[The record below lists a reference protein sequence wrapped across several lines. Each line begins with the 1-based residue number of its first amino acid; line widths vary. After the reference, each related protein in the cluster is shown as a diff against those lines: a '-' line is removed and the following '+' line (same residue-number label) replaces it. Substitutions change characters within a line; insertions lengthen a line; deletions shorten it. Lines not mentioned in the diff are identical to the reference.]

1 MSNERIIIERNIEI
15 PMRDGVLTRADLY
28 RPDKDGPLPTILVR
42 TPYDKSAPGTASHSI
57 EPLRGGGGGFAGVF
71 QDTRG
76 RYTSDGEFYPYRY
89 EAEDG
94 YDSVEWAA
102 SQPWSNG
109 RIGMT
114 GLSYLGA
121 VQWLAATMRP
131 PHLKAIVPITIG
143 SEHYM
148 DMMSRTGGA
157 FKHGY
162 LLFWGTAFV
171 APERVQRRIDS
182 GTATADD
189 LLTILQGIDGFDGQ
203 VSHRPLKTVFPQAG
217 NPALEFYF
225 DWMERKA
232 EDSQNSTVRN
242 HYQEIDVP
250 ALVVGGWYDYFLDG
264 TLENFR
270 GVRHSGAT
278 EAARE
283 GQRLLIGPWSHALGS
298 TFGDVDFGVFASTTG
313 VDFYGMQTD
322 HFARHL
328 TDSVDVAP
336 WRVRIYVMGENVW
349 RDEDDWPLAR
359 AEERLWYLGGDGTS
373 KSDAGTLM
381 PHAPNDELSD
391 AYLYNPHKPSPT
403 IGGATGLPGLIEGSS
418 VGPHDQRPVESR
430 SDVLVYSSPVLAETI
445 EVTGPVRAVLYA
457 SSSALDTDF
466 IVRLCDVAP
475 DGTSRILTEGVIR
488 AQYREGLDS
497 ASLLEPN
504 QIYKYDI
511 DMVATSNV
519 FMLGHRIRVDVTS
532 SSFPWIEPNPNT
544 GHAIGED
551 GYEDLRVALQT
562 VFHDAT
568 HPSHVVLPMVPR

>member
-1 MSNERIIIERNIEI
+1 
-15 PMRDGVLTRADLY
+15 
-28 RPDKDGPLPTILVR
+28 
-42 TPYDKSAPGTASHSI
+42 
-57 EPLRGGGGGFAGVF
+57 
-71 QDTRG
+71 
-76 RYTSDGEFYPYRY
+76 
-89 EAEDG
+89 
-94 YDSVEWAA
+94 
-102 SQPWSNG
+102 
-109 RIGMT
+109 
-114 GLSYLGA
+114 
-121 VQWLAATMRP
+121 
-131 PHLKAIVPITIG
+131 
-143 SEHYM
+143 
-148 DMMSRTGGA
+148 
-157 FKHGY
+157 
-162 LLFWGTAFV
+162 
-171 APERVQRRIDS
+171 
-182 GTATADD
+182 
-189 LLTILQGIDGFDGQ
+189 
-203 VSHRPLKTVFPQAG
+203 
-217 NPALEFYF
+217 
-225 DWMERKA
+225 
-232 EDSQNSTVRN
+232 
-242 HYQEIDVP
+242 
-250 ALVVGGWYDYFLDG
+250 
-264 TLENFR
+264 
-270 GVRHSGAT
+270 
-278 EAARE
+278 
-283 GQRLLIGPWSHALGS
+283 
-298 TFGDVDFGVFASTTG
+298 
-313 VDFYGMQTD
+313 MQTD